1 MLHKTEE
8 KEIKI
13 FLEINWDENKYT
25 DSWLVGE
32 KVTSPEL
39 FSNSIKM
46 DLAKNLTVSF
56 GNIFYH

>member
-32 KVTSPEL
+32 KVTSLEL
-39 FSNSIKM
+39 FSDSIKM
-46 DLAKNLTVSF
+46 DLAKSLTVSF

>member
-8 KEIKI
+8 KEIEI

-25 DSWLVGE
+25 HSWLVGE
-32 KVTSPEL
+32 MVTSPEL

-46 DLAKNLTVSF
+46 DRA
-56 GNIFYH
+56 

>member
-32 KVTSPEL
+32 KVTNLEL

-46 DLAKNLTVSF
+46 DLAKSLTVSF